1 MIYIVSSKK
10 AAALGLGQKNAWVT
24 LLPQIRKGELFQ
36 ADDQVY
42 LDISG
47 LTPAMLKKIIE
58 VLNKNTAFWGVIDPK
73 GAADDP
79 ASFFFS
85 GASDYIGSALVK
97 KGLSKKRFEA
107 AFLWAQSRKS
117 AGSVAVA
124 KEEGKRKSQKL
135 PAGKFEGWKSIRTGT
150 SGSFLF
156 LFVSVLGKSN
166 IRTMVGEAAFVTLKN
181 QLRDLLQQSFKEADA
196 LLWME
201 TEGNCL
207 FLVPPRAANG
217 KAAVETALKMILNSR
232 LLGVEKLGLTI
243 PVDFTFALHYG
254 QTAFQ
259 APGKTG
265 AVISES
271 VNYIFHLGMKRAEAG
286 RLTMSDDVP
295 GEVIPE
301 GLKDMFS
308 PAGVFEGI
316 PVRQSRRF
324 VFK

>member
-1 MIYIVSSKK
+1 MIYVFSSSKP
-10 AAALGLGQKNAWVT
+10 AALGLGQKNTWATV
-24 LLPQIRKGELFQ
+24 LPQVRKGEMFQ

-47 LTPAMLKKIIE
+47 LTPAMLKKIID
-58 VLNKNTAFWGVIDPK
+58 VLNKNTAFWGVIDPA
-73 GAADDP
+73 GAENDP

-85 GASDYIGSALVK
+85 GASDYIGPALVK

-117 AGSVAVA
+117 PASETGG

-232 LLGVEKLGLTI
+232 LIGVEKLGLTI

-254 QTAFQ
+254 QTAFE

-295 GEVIPE
+295 EEVIPE
-301 GLKDMFS
+301 GLKDLFS